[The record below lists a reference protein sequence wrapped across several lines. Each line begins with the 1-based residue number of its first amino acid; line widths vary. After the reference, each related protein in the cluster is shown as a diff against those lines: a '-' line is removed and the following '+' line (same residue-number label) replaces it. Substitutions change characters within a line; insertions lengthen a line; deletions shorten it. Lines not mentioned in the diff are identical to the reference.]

1 MKTSKFIMKFI
12 FFPEDVPL
20 DTSNIIKVMLL
31 TKRIEGYR
39 CVDKNI
45 SLFAMDD
52 FKMRSTVHLYK
63 VHPVAQGHLS

>member
-20 DTSNIIKVMLL
+20 DTSSIIKVMLL
-31 TKRIEGYR
+31 TKRIESFSMG
-39 CVDKNI
+39 
-45 SLFAMDD
+45 D
-52 FKMRSTVHLYK
+52 FKMSSMFHLYK